1 MTTYQLK
8 NWFENHKSIIEAQ
21 YQRELDR
28 LAGEDEEKIERIAA
42 AFDPDYQY
50 ELERDNNL

>member
-1 MTTYQLK
+1 MTTNALK
-8 NWFENHKSIIEAQ
+8 NWFEQHKSIIEAQ
-21 YQRELDR
+21 YQAELDK
-28 LAGEDEEKIERIAA
+28 LAGEDEEKLESIAC